1 MPSDVEPA
9 GTPLEQ
15 LEQTL
20 IQKIETGDIELPL
33 LPQAASRVMA
43 LASDPNADAAKLSAL
58 IHQDQALA
66 AHVLKIA
73 NSPAY
78 MPRSPVVSLQHA
90 VAMLGITLL
99 SEIAFT
105 ASLKVGA
112 FQVAGYEDEVK
123 QLWRHSLA
131 TGAFAKEVARAK
143 RMNIESAYLCGL
155 LHEIGKPVVLRTTTM
170 IARDQNNKW
179 VKALSAILDNKSHI
193 KTLIEGYH
201 TRVGILIGEKWSLP
215 KQVAE
220 AIQYYGDYEHA
231 TAFRQECMIT
241 FVADRLASHLL
252 TPEEMSED
260 SLRDHPVFAELNL
273 YPQDVDKLLTTKEQV
288 LTIVNAINL

>member
-1 MPSDVEPA
+1 MPSEAQQA
-9 GTPLEQ
+9 GSPLEQ
-15 LEQTL
+15 LEQAL
-20 IQKIETGDIELPL
+20 IRTIEAGDIQLPL
-33 LPQAASRVMA
+33 LPQAASKVMA

-66 AHVLKIA
+66 THVLKIA

-112 FQVAGYEDEVK
+112 FQVPGYEDEVK

-131 TGAFAKEVARAK
+131 SGAFAKEVARAK
-143 RMNIESAYLCGL
+143 RMNVESAYLCGL
-155 LHEIGKPVVLRTTTM
+155 LHEIGKPVVLQTTTT
-170 IARDQNNKW
+170 IARDRRNEW
-179 VKALSAILDNKSHI
+179 VKALTPLLDNKAHV

-201 TRVGILIGEKWSLP
+201 TRVGILIADKWSLP

-220 AIQYYGDYEHA
+220 AIQYYGSYEHA
-231 TAFRQECMIT
+231 TAFRQECMLT

-252 TPEEMSED
+252 TPEEMPED

-273 YPQDVDKLLTTKEQV
+273 YPQDIDTLLTTKEQV
-288 LTIVNAINL
+288 LTIVNAMNL